1 MNGVS
6 VVVRGGCMDVQWCFQ
21 NFPQGGDMS
30 VDQGRG
36 EVNYCERG
44 VITPLIAI
52 LLSQLESIAQ
62 TQNWDD
68 MHSVCHF
75 CMH

>member
-1 MNGVS
+1 MVS

-44 VITPLIAI
+44 VIT
-52 LLSQLESIAQ
+52 STYS
-62 TQNWDD
+62 
-68 MHSVCHF
+68 HF
-75 CMH
+75 VEPVRIHCTDTELG